1 MVKGNGEN
9 QNNGKN
15 EDYAHLFDK
24 CQIFHEQAYKTE
36 KCLQIQKKLNIFD
49 NAVVISALISSI
61 FSRNQ

>member
-1 MVKGNGEN
+1 MVKGNGAN

-36 KCLQIQKKLNIFD
+36 KCLQIQK
-49 NAVVISALISSI
+49 S
-61 FSRNQ
+61 